1 MLNVTPIPAFSDNY
15 IWCITRSHTPSHGSD
30 GGDGGDGGDS
40 DAGND
45 GVSGKHAVVVDPGD
59 AGPVL
64 QHLSAKELTLA
75 GIIITHHH
83 FDHTGGIDDL
93 LAERQV
99 PVWGPRN
106 PAISQITDRL
116 GEGDNVEILGVD
128 WRIIEVPGHTLDHIA
143 YYTATTSPPTL
154 LCGDTL
160 FAGGCGRVFEGNPAM
175 MLSSLNKLAAL
186 PAETRLYC
194 AHEYTMANLAFAEAV
209 EPDNRVLQ
217 ERKQRDA
224 TRRERDEPT
233 VPSQLG
239 TELAT
244 NPFLRCT
251 QPDVANHMAHRDGVD
266 PADPVSVFAAVRG
279 WKDQF

>member
-15 IWCITRSHTPSHGSD
+15 IWCITRSDGSD
-30 GGDGGDGGDS
+30 VGDG

-45 GVSGKHAVVVDPGD
+45 GVGGKHAVVVDPGD

-64 QHLSAKELTLA
+64 QHLSAKGLTLA

-99 PVWGPRN
+99 P
-106 PAISQITDRL
+106 

-175 MLSSLNKLAAL
+175 MLSSLKKLAAL

-244 NPFLRCT
+244 NPFLRCA

-266 PADPVSVFAAVRG
+266 RPATSMIAG
-279 WKDQF
+279 

>member
-1 MLNVTPIPAFSDNY
+1 MLNVTPIPAFTDNY
-15 IWCITRSHTPSHGSD
+15 IWCLTRSV
-30 GGDGGDGGDS
+30 GDADEGDRES
-40 DAGND
+40 AARE
-45 GVSGKHAVVVDPGD
+45 AVVVDPGD
-59 AGPVL
+59 AAPVL
-64 QHLSAKELTLA
+64 QHLSAERLTLA

-93 LAERQV
+93 LAARQV

-106 PAISQITDRL
+106 PAIGQITDRL
-116 GEGDNVEILGVD
+116 AEGDEVSILGLS

-143 YYTATTSPPTL
+143 FYTPSTSPPTL
-154 LCGDTL
+154 FCGDTL
-160 FAGGCGRVFEGNPAM
+160 FAGGCGRVFEGDPGM
-175 MLSSLNKLAAL
+175 MLASLTRLAAL

-209 EPDNRVLQ
+209 EPGNRVLQ

-224 TRRERDEPT
+224 ARRERDEPT

-251 QPDVANHMAHRDGVD
+251 QPGVARAVADRDGVD
-266 PADPVSVFAAVRG
+266 PGDPVAVFAAVRG
-279 WKDQF
+279 WKDHF